1 MEGGTMSNGMTKYE
15 ILNNIN
21 SGTFVFLAENNEDV
35 KKVLD
40 FQAVVN
46 VMKSLE
52 KSGFIK
58 VFAYCPSMKFSF
70 NKAALFDR
78 VIVENLTTTGK
89 SELQRLIPVGRQLS
103 EYY

>member
-1 MEGGTMSNGMTKYE
+1 MSNGLTKYE

-58 VFAYCPSMKFSF
+58 VFAYCPSMKFYS
-70 NKAALFDR
+70 NFDR